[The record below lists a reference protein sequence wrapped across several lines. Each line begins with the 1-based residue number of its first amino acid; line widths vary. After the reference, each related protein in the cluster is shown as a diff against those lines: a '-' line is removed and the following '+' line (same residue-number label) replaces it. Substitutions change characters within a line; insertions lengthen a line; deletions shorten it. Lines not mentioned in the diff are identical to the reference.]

1 MFRHALRQSGRG
13 SNAGRSCPRG
23 GCSCAVHAAVKVQ
36 NCVDNL
42 SSGGCCHVLRIVH
55 VHLDDELD
63 VMVAFRT
70 AVADVRIA
78 ELVIE
83 SAV

>member
-1 MFRHALRQSGRG
+1 M
-13 SNAGRSCPRG
+13 P
-23 GCSCAVHAAVKVQ
+23 
-36 NCVDNL
+36 
-42 SSGGCCHVLRIVH
+42 RIVH